1 MQLASFMGELQASG
15 LLAEG
20 QEPEAA
26 PAPETQPSPSD
37 EGISMKPDLAS
48 SADERPHPSEP
59 AGPDDKPED
68 SEQQPPQ
75 QQLEGT
81 EPAPAAEPQQAGL
94 ANAAGDEAA
103 AADSE
108 EQRVLG
114 SLEGAPG
121 WHEVIQ
127 VHSSA
132 ADCSPLAGRSELF
145 FSSAAT
151 QPLQQLCILADLLDL
166 TKACCPACQL
176 QDLRK
181 AAATCQHDDLHVTP
195 THSLGSTT

>member
-37 EGISMKPDLAS
+37 EGTSIKPDLAS
-48 SADERPHPSEP
+48 SADELPHPSEP

-68 SEQQPPQ
+68 SEQQPTQ
-75 QQLEGT
+75 QQQDES
-81 EPAPAAEPQQAGL
+81 PPSSAAEPQQAVL
-94 ANAAGDEAA
+94 ADAVGDEAA

-121 WHEVIQ
+121 WHEV
-127 VHSSA
+127 
-132 ADCSPLAGRSELF
+132 R
-145 FSSAAT
+145 
-151 QPLQQLCILADLLDL
+151 
-166 TKACCPACQL
+166 
-176 QDLRK
+176 
-181 AAATCQHDDLHVTP
+181 
-195 THSLGSTT
+195 